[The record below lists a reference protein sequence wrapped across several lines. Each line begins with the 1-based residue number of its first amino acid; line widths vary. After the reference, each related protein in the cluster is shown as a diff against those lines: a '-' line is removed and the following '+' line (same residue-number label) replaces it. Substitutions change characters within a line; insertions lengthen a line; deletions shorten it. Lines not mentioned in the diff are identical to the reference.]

1 MYIFFHTG
9 LRVSEFCGLT
19 IKDID
24 LDRKILN
31 IDHQLQ
37 RTSNMQYVIES
48 TKTKAGTRKIP
59 ITLFLMNRSFFTRA
73 DGLCTGNMLTD
84 PM

>member
-59 ITLFLMNRSFFTRA
+59 ITNEVAECF
-73 DGLCTGNMLTD
+73 
-84 PM
+84 